1 MRHPVCQITRA
12 NKHVGTPALINTGG
26 RVTSDRRI
34 SNCNQSGWFVPVVR
48 DSSQWR
54 DEAFL
59 TQTGRASASRYA
71 RFEAER
77 L

>member
-1 MRHPVCQITRA
+1 
-12 NKHVGTPALINTGG
+12 LINTGG